1 MTKKE
6 TPSPTIR
13 TEIRFSS
20 FSFIPSVY
28 PGATFFY
35 VRAHWSLRDPTVLFI
50 DTSYV
55 EKRVIEDD
63 GLGQHTSAKRIS
75 VPAYGKFDAIKKL
88 EEQAPSDS
96 LQEFFLIRA
105 VIEDAIARID
115 KITS

>member
-1 MTKKE
+1 MAKKE
-6 TPSPTIR
+6 AVSPTIR
-13 TEIRFSS
+13 TQIRFSS
-20 FSFIPSVY
+20 FAYMPSVY

-35 VRAHWSLRDPTVLFI
+35 VRAHWGLHDPTMLFI

-63 GLGQHTSAKRIS
+63 GLGQHHSAKRFS
-75 VPAYGKFDAIKKL
+75 VPASVKYDAIKRL

-105 VIEDAIARID
+105 VIEDAINRID
-115 KITS
+115 KITA